1 MIVSM
6 SRIRNGLE
14 DAVNRRDE
22 HFVSRKD
29 VNSAFDM
36 TVNN

>member
-14 DAVNRRDE
+14 DAVSRRDG
-22 HFVSRKD
+22 HFVCRKD
-29 VNSAFDM
+29 VNSACDM

>member
-6 SRIRNGLE
+6 SRIRIDLR
-14 DAVNRRDE
+14 DAVNRRDG
-22 HFVSRKD
+22 HFVCRKD